1 MKRHTAV
8 SLAATFTLLC
18 CSILPVG
25 AYDMGSP
32 EEPLRLSAGLSHTV
46 YVDETGTLWA
56 WGSNQASQLGT
67 ETQETST
74 DLEGNPIPY
83 ASQPL
88 AVMEDVVSA
97 SAGADFTV
105 ALKTDGT
112 LWTWG
117 GNDEGQLGTGTTEGS
132 ATPRPGAGPGHRRGG
147 RGLPRGRPPHRR
159 HPLDLGGQPLR
170 PAGRRH
176 LHQPPHP
183 GPGDG
188 GGHHRGRRGG
198 GPPPPSAPTTPC
210 GPGGDNLFGQL
221 GDGTQDSPTPP
232 ADPHRRHPLD
242 VGSNID
248 GQLGTGRTTEVL
260 QTQPVQV
267 PLNGAVLAVAA
278 GTGHT
283 VAILEDGTLWVWGR
297 NDQGQLG
304 LDPDTAALVPQ
315 PTQVTEAT
323 GAVDVAAG
331 TYQTACL
338 LSDGTL
344 LTWGAQRLLGS
355 GSVEAWAETA
365 TEDTTAQVTPVPG
378 GRLGALGR
386 AGRVRGLSAG
396 RRPGHPPP
404 PGLSFASFQSFGFLF
419 YFCIK
424 RGVYLLA
431 QSCKS
436 MGGLCHGTLSPC
448 RSAPGRPRQPGLDP
462 GTTAMPR
469 SAPFPFPPLYLGDDL
484 AQLAKEDPDL
494 PPSSTSACSSLST
507 MSTATC
513 PPWTWWKTS
522 STRTSTR
529 NPPGCGATTPAPVGR
544 DSPGDLL

>member
-56 WGSNQASQLGT
+56 WGSNQAGQLGT

-105 ALKTDGT
+105 ALKADGT

-117 GNDEGQLGTGTTEGS
+117 GNDEGQLGTGTTEGY
-132 ATPRPGAGPGHRRGG
+132 ATPVQVLDQVTAVAAGVGATAAIRTDST
-147 RGLPRGRPPHRR
+147 LW
-159 HPLDLGGQPLR
+159 
-170 PAGRRH
+170 
-176 LHQPPHP
+176 
-183 GPGDG
+183 
-188 GGHHRGRRGG
+188 
-198 GPPPPSAPTTPC
+198 TW
-210 GPGGDNLFGQL
+210 GDNLFGQL
-221 GDGTQDSPTPP
+221 GDGTQDSRPTPQQI
-232 ADPHRRHPLD
+232 LTD
-242 VGSNID
+242 VSAVNLGGYHAAAIRTDGTLWMWGSNID
-248 GQLGTGRTTEVL
+248 GQLGTGQATEVL

-283 VAILEDGTLWVWGR
+283 VAILEDGSLWVWGR

-344 LTWGAQRLLGS
+344 LTWGAQRLLVS
-355 GSVEAWAETA
+355 GSVEAWSETA
-365 TEDTTAQVTPVPG
+365 AEDTTAQVS
-378 GRLGALGR
+378 LSQE
-386 AGRVRGLSAG
+386 AGWAPWAVLAG
-396 RRPGHPPP
+396 
-404 PGLSFASFQSFGFLF
+404 SVV
-419 YFCIK
+419 C
-424 RGVYLLA
+424 LLA
-431 QSCKS
+431 A
-436 MGGLCHGTLSPC
+436 GLVT
-448 RSAPGRPRQPGLDP
+448 RPR
-462 GTTAMPR
+462 
-469 SAPFPFPPLYLGDDL
+469 
-484 AQLAKEDPDL
+484 
-494 PPSSTSACSSLST
+494 
-507 MSTATC
+507 
-513 PPWTWWKTS
+513 
-522 STRTSTR
+522 
-529 NPPGCGATTPAPVGR
+529 R
-544 DSPGDLL
+544 D

>member
-56 WGSNQASQLGT
+56 WGSNQAGQLGT

-105 ALKTDGT
+105 ALKADGT

-132 ATPRPGAGPGHRRGG
+132 ATPVQVLDQVTAVVAGDYHVAA
-147 RGLPRGRPPHRR
+147 
-159 HPLDLGGQPLR
+159 LR
-170 PAGRRH
+170 
-176 LHQPPHP
+176 
-183 GPGDG
+183 
-188 GGHHRGRRGG
+188 
-198 GPPPPSAPTTPC
+198 T
-210 GPGGDNLFGQL
+210 
-221 GDGTQDSPTPP
+221 DGT
-232 ADPHRRHPLD
+232 LWMW
-242 VGSNID
+242 GSNID
-248 GQLGTGRTTEVL
+248 GQLGTGQATEVL

-283 VAILEDGTLWVWGR
+283 VAILEDGSLWVWGR

-315 PTQVTEAT
+315 PTQVTEST

-365 TEDTTAQVTPVPG
+365 TEDTTAQVT
-378 GRLGALGR
+378 LSQE
-386 AGRVRGLSAG
+386 AGWAPWAVLAG
-396 RRPGHPPP
+396 
-404 PGLSFASFQSFGFLF
+404 SVV
-419 YFCIK
+419 C
-424 RGVYLLA
+424 LLA
-431 QSCKS
+431 A
-436 MGGLCHGTLSPC
+436 GLVT
-448 RSAPGRPRQPGLDP
+448 RPR
-462 GTTAMPR
+462 
-469 SAPFPFPPLYLGDDL
+469 
-484 AQLAKEDPDL
+484 
-494 PPSSTSACSSLST
+494 
-507 MSTATC
+507 
-513 PPWTWWKTS
+513 
-522 STRTSTR
+522 
-529 NPPGCGATTPAPVGR
+529 R
-544 DSPGDLL
+544 D

>member
-56 WGSNQASQLGT
+56 WGSNQAGQLGT

-74 DLEGNPIPY
+74 DLEGNPIPH

-88 AVMEDVVSA
+88 AVMEGVVSA

-105 ALKTDGT
+105 ALKADGT

-132 ATPRPGAGPGHRRGG
+132 ATPVQVLDQVTAVVAGDYHVAA
-147 RGLPRGRPPHRR
+147 
-159 HPLDLGGQPLR
+159 LR
-170 PAGRRH
+170 
-176 LHQPPHP
+176 
-183 GPGDG
+183 
-188 GGHHRGRRGG
+188 
-198 GPPPPSAPTTPC
+198 T
-210 GPGGDNLFGQL
+210 
-221 GDGTQDSPTPP
+221 DGT
-232 ADPHRRHPLD
+232 LWMW
-242 VGSNID
+242 GSNID
-248 GQLGTGRTTEVL
+248 GQLGTGQATEVL

-283 VAILEDGTLWVWGR
+283 VAILEDGSLWVWGR

-323 GAVDVAAG
+323 GAVDVAVG

-355 GSVEAWAETA
+355 GSVEAWSETA
-365 TEDTTAQVTPVPG
+365 AEDTTAQVS
-378 GRLGALGR
+378 LSQE
-386 AGRVRGLSAG
+386 AGWAPWAILAG
-396 RRPGHPPP
+396 
-404 PGLSFASFQSFGFLF
+404 SVV
-419 YFCIK
+419 C
-424 RGVYLLA
+424 LLA
-431 QSCKS
+431 A
-436 MGGLCHGTLSPC
+436 GLVT
-448 RSAPGRPRQPGLDP
+448 RPR
-462 GTTAMPR
+462 
-469 SAPFPFPPLYLGDDL
+469 
-484 AQLAKEDPDL
+484 
-494 PPSSTSACSSLST
+494 
-507 MSTATC
+507 
-513 PPWTWWKTS
+513 
-522 STRTSTR
+522 
-529 NPPGCGATTPAPVGR
+529 R
-544 DSPGDLL
+544 D

>member
-56 WGSNQASQLGT
+56 WGSNQAGQLGT

-105 ALKTDGT
+105 ALKADGT

-132 ATPRPGAGPGHRRGG
+132 ATPVQVLDQVTAVVAGDYHVAAIRTDST
-147 RGLPRGRPPHRR
+147 LW
-159 HPLDLGGQPLR
+159 
-170 PAGRRH
+170 
-176 LHQPPHP
+176 
-183 GPGDG
+183 
-188 GGHHRGRRGG
+188 
-198 GPPPPSAPTTPC
+198 TW
-210 GPGGDNLFGQL
+210 GDNLFGQL
-221 GDGTQDSPTPP
+221 GDGTQDSRPTPQQI
-232 ADPHRRHPLD
+232 LTD
-242 VGSNID
+242 VSAVNLGGYHAAALRTDGTLWMWGSNID
-248 GQLGTGRTTEVL
+248 GQLGTGQATEVL

-283 VAILEDGTLWVWGR
+283 VAILEDGSLWVWGR

-355 GSVEAWAETA
+355 GSVEAWSETA
-365 TEDTTAQVTPVPG
+365 AEDTTAQVSLSQASSWAPWAV
-378 GRLGALGR
+378 L
-386 AGRVRGLSAG
+386 AGSVV
-396 RRPGHPPP
+396 
-404 PGLSFASFQSFGFLF
+404 
-419 YFCIK
+419 C
-424 RGVYLLA
+424 LLA
-431 QSCKS
+431 A
-436 MGGLCHGTLSPC
+436 GLVT
-448 RSAPGRPRQPGLDP
+448 RPR
-462 GTTAMPR
+462 
-469 SAPFPFPPLYLGDDL
+469 
-484 AQLAKEDPDL
+484 
-494 PPSSTSACSSLST
+494 
-507 MSTATC
+507 
-513 PPWTWWKTS
+513 
-522 STRTSTR
+522 
-529 NPPGCGATTPAPVGR
+529 R
-544 DSPGDLL
+544 D

>member
-56 WGSNQASQLGT
+56 WGSNQAGQLGT

-105 ALKTDGT
+105 ALKADGT

-132 ATPRPGAGPGHRRGG
+132 ATPVQVLDQVTAVVAGDYHVAA
-147 RGLPRGRPPHRR
+147 
-159 HPLDLGGQPLR
+159 LR
-170 PAGRRH
+170 
-176 LHQPPHP
+176 
-183 GPGDG
+183 
-188 GGHHRGRRGG
+188 
-198 GPPPPSAPTTPC
+198 T
-210 GPGGDNLFGQL
+210 
-221 GDGTQDSPTPP
+221 DGT
-232 ADPHRRHPLD
+232 LWMW
-242 VGSNID
+242 GSNID
-248 GQLGTGRTTEVL
+248 GQLGTGQATEVL

-267 PLNGAVLAVAA
+267 PLSGAVLAVAA

-283 VAILEDGTLWVWGR
+283 VAILEDGSLWVWGR

-355 GSVEAWAETA
+355 GSVEAWSETA
-365 TEDTTAQVTPVPG
+365 TEDTTAQVSLSQASSWAPWAV
-378 GRLGALGR
+378 L
-386 AGRVRGLSAG
+386 AGSVV
-396 RRPGHPPP
+396 
-404 PGLSFASFQSFGFLF
+404 
-419 YFCIK
+419 C
-424 RGVYLLA
+424 LLA
-431 QSCKS
+431 A
-436 MGGLCHGTLSPC
+436 GLVT
-448 RSAPGRPRQPGLDP
+448 RPR
-462 GTTAMPR
+462 
-469 SAPFPFPPLYLGDDL
+469 
-484 AQLAKEDPDL
+484 
-494 PPSSTSACSSLST
+494 
-507 MSTATC
+507 
-513 PPWTWWKTS
+513 
-522 STRTSTR
+522 
-529 NPPGCGATTPAPVGR
+529 R
-544 DSPGDLL
+544 D

>member
-105 ALKTDGT
+105 ALKADGT

-132 ATPRPGAGPGHRRGG
+132 ATPVQVLDQVTAVVAGDYHVAA
-147 RGLPRGRPPHRR
+147 
-159 HPLDLGGQPLR
+159 LR
-170 PAGRRH
+170 
-176 LHQPPHP
+176 
-183 GPGDG
+183 
-188 GGHHRGRRGG
+188 
-198 GPPPPSAPTTPC
+198 T
-210 GPGGDNLFGQL
+210 
-221 GDGTQDSPTPP
+221 DGT
-232 ADPHRRHPLD
+232 LWMW
-242 VGSNID
+242 GSNID
-248 GQLGTGRTTEVL
+248 GQLGTGQATEVL

-283 VAILEDGTLWVWGR
+283 VAILEDGSLWVWGR

-365 TEDTTAQVTPVPG
+365 TEDTTAQVS
-378 GRLGALGR
+378 LSQE
-386 AGRVRGLSAG
+386 AGWAPWAVLAG
-396 RRPGHPPP
+396 
-404 PGLSFASFQSFGFLF
+404 SVV
-419 YFCIK
+419 C
-424 RGVYLLA
+424 LLA
-431 QSCKS
+431 A
-436 MGGLCHGTLSPC
+436 GLVT
-448 RSAPGRPRQPGLDP
+448 RPR
-462 GTTAMPR
+462 
-469 SAPFPFPPLYLGDDL
+469 
-484 AQLAKEDPDL
+484 
-494 PPSSTSACSSLST
+494 
-507 MSTATC
+507 
-513 PPWTWWKTS
+513 
-522 STRTSTR
+522 
-529 NPPGCGATTPAPVGR
+529 R
-544 DSPGDLL
+544 D

>member
-56 WGSNQASQLGT
+56 WGSNQAGQLGT

-105 ALKTDGT
+105 ALKADGT

-132 ATPRPGAGPGHRRGG
+132 ATPVQVLDQVTAVVAGDYHVAA
-147 RGLPRGRPPHRR
+147 
-159 HPLDLGGQPLR
+159 LR
-170 PAGRRH
+170 T
-176 LHQPPHP
+176 
-183 GPGDG
+183 DG
-188 GGHHRGRRGG
+188 
-198 GPPPPSAPTTPC
+198 TLWTW
-210 GPGGDNLFGQL
+210 GDNLYGPL
-221 GDGTQDSPTPP
+221 GDGTQDRRPTPP
-232 ADPHRRHPLD
+232 QLLPD
-242 VGSNID
+242 VSAVNLGGDHAAALRTDGTLWMWGSNID
-248 GQLGTGRTTEVL
+248 GQLGTGQATEVL

-283 VAILEDGTLWVWGR
+283 VAILEDGSLWVWGR

-365 TEDTTAQVTPVPG
+365 TEDTTAQVT
-378 GRLGALGR
+378 LSQE
-386 AGRVRGLSAG
+386 AGWAPWAVLAG
-396 RRPGHPPP
+396 
-404 PGLSFASFQSFGFLF
+404 SVV
-419 YFCIK
+419 C
-424 RGVYLLA
+424 LLA
-431 QSCKS
+431 A
-436 MGGLCHGTLSPC
+436 GLVT
-448 RSAPGRPRQPGLDP
+448 RPR
-462 GTTAMPR
+462 
-469 SAPFPFPPLYLGDDL
+469 
-484 AQLAKEDPDL
+484 
-494 PPSSTSACSSLST
+494 
-507 MSTATC
+507 
-513 PPWTWWKTS
+513 
-522 STRTSTR
+522 
-529 NPPGCGATTPAPVGR
+529 R
-544 DSPGDLL
+544 D

>member
-56 WGSNQASQLGT
+56 WGSNQAGQLGT

-88 AVMEDVVSA
+88 AVMEGVVSA

-105 ALKTDGT
+105 ALKADGT

-132 ATPRPGAGPGHRRGG
+132 
-147 RGLPRGRPPHRR
+147 
-159 HPLDLGGQPLR
+159 
-170 PAGRRH
+170 
-176 LHQPPHP
+176 
-183 GPGDG
+183 
-188 GGHHRGRRGG
+188 
-198 GPPPPSAPTTPC
+198 TTPVQVLDQVTAVVA
-210 GPGGDNLFGQL
+210 GDYHVAALRT
-221 GDGTQDSPTPP
+221 DGT
-232 ADPHRRHPLD
+232 LWMW
-242 VGSNID
+242 GSNID
-248 GQLGTGRTTEVL
+248 GQLGTGQATEVL

-283 VAILEDGTLWVWGR
+283 VAILEDGSLWVWGR

-365 TEDTTAQVTPVPG
+365 TEDTTAQVT
-378 GRLGALGR
+378 LSQE
-386 AGRVRGLSAG
+386 AGWAPWAVLAGSVVCLPAWSPAPAGIEFRFFPKFRVSL
-396 RRPGHPPP
+396 
-404 PGLSFASFQSFGFLF
+404 

-424 RGVYLLA
+424 REYTCLHNLANQWEVSAMELFRPAGLLQADPDSRDWTRDHGYA
-431 QSCKS
+431 QVSS
-436 MGGLCHGTLSPC
+436 
-448 RSAPGRPRQPGLDP
+448 
-462 GTTAMPR
+462 
-469 SAPFPFPPLYLGDDL
+469 FPFPPLYLGDDL
-484 AQLAKEDPDL
+484 AQLAEEDPDL
-494 PPSSTSACSSLST
+494 APFLHQCLLQFVNHEYGHLSSLDLVENFLNRDVHQKST
-507 MSTATC
+507 WMRGNYPSPRWGEIRLEIFYDMGLFHREDTA
-513 PPWTWWKTS
+513 PRALALEQSRKEKA
-522 STRTSTR
+522 TRPEE
-529 NPPGCGATTPAPVGR
+529 NP
-544 DSPGDLL
+544 

>member
-56 WGSNQASQLGT
+56 WGSNQAGQLGT

-105 ALKTDGT
+105 ALKADGT

-132 ATPRPGAGPGHRRGG
+132 
-147 RGLPRGRPPHRR
+147 
-159 HPLDLGGQPLR
+159 
-170 PAGRRH
+170 
-176 LHQPPHP
+176 
-183 GPGDG
+183 
-188 GGHHRGRRGG
+188 
-198 GPPPPSAPTTPC
+198 TTPVQVLDQVTAVVA
-210 GPGGDNLFGQL
+210 GDYHVAALRT
-221 GDGTQDSPTPP
+221 DGT
-232 ADPHRRHPLD
+232 LWMW
-242 VGSNID
+242 GSNID
-248 GQLGTGRTTEVL
+248 GQLGTGQATEVL

-283 VAILEDGTLWVWGR
+283 VAILEDGSLWVWGR

-365 TEDTTAQVTPVPG
+365 TEDTTAQVT
-378 GRLGALGR
+378 LSQE
-386 AGRVRGLSAG
+386 AGWAPWAVLAG
-396 RRPGHPPP
+396 
-404 PGLSFASFQSFGFLF
+404 SVV
-419 YFCIK
+419 C
-424 RGVYLLA
+424 LLA
-431 QSCKS
+431 A
-436 MGGLCHGTLSPC
+436 GLVT
-448 RSAPGRPRQPGLDP
+448 RPR
-462 GTTAMPR
+462 
-469 SAPFPFPPLYLGDDL
+469 
-484 AQLAKEDPDL
+484 
-494 PPSSTSACSSLST
+494 
-507 MSTATC
+507 
-513 PPWTWWKTS
+513 
-522 STRTSTR
+522 
-529 NPPGCGATTPAPVGR
+529 R
-544 DSPGDLL
+544 D

>member
-105 ALKTDGT
+105 ALKADGT

-132 ATPRPGAGPGHRRGG
+132 ATPVQVLDQVTAVVAGDYHVAA
-147 RGLPRGRPPHRR
+147 
-159 HPLDLGGQPLR
+159 LR
-170 PAGRRH
+170 
-176 LHQPPHP
+176 
-183 GPGDG
+183 
-188 GGHHRGRRGG
+188 
-198 GPPPPSAPTTPC
+198 T
-210 GPGGDNLFGQL
+210 
-221 GDGTQDSPTPP
+221 DGT
-232 ADPHRRHPLD
+232 LWMW
-242 VGSNID
+242 GSNID
-248 GQLGTGRTTEVL
+248 GQLGTGQATEVL

-283 VAILEDGTLWVWGR
+283 VAILEDGSLWVWGR

-323 GAVDVAAG
+323 GAIDVAAG

-365 TEDTTAQVTPVPG
+365 TEDTTAQVS
-378 GRLGALGR
+378 LSQE
-386 AGRVRGLSAG
+386 AGWAPWAVLAG
-396 RRPGHPPP
+396 
-404 PGLSFASFQSFGFLF
+404 SVV
-419 YFCIK
+419 C
-424 RGVYLLA
+424 LLA
-431 QSCKS
+431 A
-436 MGGLCHGTLSPC
+436 GLVT
-448 RSAPGRPRQPGLDP
+448 RPR
-462 GTTAMPR
+462 
-469 SAPFPFPPLYLGDDL
+469 
-484 AQLAKEDPDL
+484 
-494 PPSSTSACSSLST
+494 
-507 MSTATC
+507 
-513 PPWTWWKTS
+513 
-522 STRTSTR
+522 
-529 NPPGCGATTPAPVGR
+529 R
-544 DSPGDLL
+544 D

>member
-56 WGSNQASQLGT
+56 WGSNQAGQLGT

-105 ALKTDGT
+105 ALKADGT

-132 ATPRPGAGPGHRRGG
+132 ATPVQVLDQVTAVVAGDFHVAAIR
-147 RGLPRGRPPHRR
+147 
-159 HPLDLGGQPLR
+159 
-170 PAGRRH
+170 
-176 LHQPPHP
+176 
-183 GPGDG
+183 
-188 GGHHRGRRGG
+188 
-198 GPPPPSAPTTPC
+198 T
-210 GPGGDNLFGQL
+210 
-221 GDGTQDSPTPP
+221 DGT
-232 ADPHRRHPLD
+232 LWMW
-242 VGSNID
+242 GSNID
-248 GQLGTGRTTEVL
+248 GQLGTGQATEVL

-283 VAILEDGTLWVWGR
+283 VAILEDGSLWVWGR

-365 TEDTTAQVTPVPG
+365 TEDTTAQVTLSQEVGWAPWAV
-378 GRLGALGR
+378 L
-386 AGRVRGLSAG
+386 AGSVV
-396 RRPGHPPP
+396 
-404 PGLSFASFQSFGFLF
+404 
-419 YFCIK
+419 C
-424 RGVYLLA
+424 LLA
-431 QSCKS
+431 A
-436 MGGLCHGTLSPC
+436 GLVT
-448 RSAPGRPRQPGLDP
+448 RPR
-462 GTTAMPR
+462 
-469 SAPFPFPPLYLGDDL
+469 
-484 AQLAKEDPDL
+484 
-494 PPSSTSACSSLST
+494 
-507 MSTATC
+507 
-513 PPWTWWKTS
+513 
-522 STRTSTR
+522 
-529 NPPGCGATTPAPVGR
+529 R
-544 DSPGDLL
+544 D

>member
-56 WGSNQASQLGT
+56 WGSNQAGQLGT

-105 ALKTDGT
+105 ALKADGT

-132 ATPRPGAGPGHRRGG
+132 ATPVQVLDQVTAVVAGDYHVAA
-147 RGLPRGRPPHRR
+147 
-159 HPLDLGGQPLR
+159 LR
-170 PAGRRH
+170 
-176 LHQPPHP
+176 
-183 GPGDG
+183 
-188 GGHHRGRRGG
+188 
-198 GPPPPSAPTTPC
+198 T
-210 GPGGDNLFGQL
+210 
-221 GDGTQDSPTPP
+221 DGT
-232 ADPHRRHPLD
+232 LWMW
-242 VGSNID
+242 GSNID
-248 GQLGTGRTTEVL
+248 GQLGTGQATEVL

-283 VAILEDGTLWVWGR
+283 VAILEDGSLWVWGR

-365 TEDTTAQVTPVPG
+365 TEDTTAQVT
-378 GRLGALGR
+378 LSQE
-386 AGRVRGLSAG
+386 AGWAPWAVLAG
-396 RRPGHPPP
+396 
-404 PGLSFASFQSFGFLF
+404 SVV
-419 YFCIK
+419 C
-424 RGVYLLA
+424 LLA
-431 QSCKS
+431 A
-436 MGGLCHGTLSPC
+436 GLVT
-448 RSAPGRPRQPGLDP
+448 RPR
-462 GTTAMPR
+462 
-469 SAPFPFPPLYLGDDL
+469 
-484 AQLAKEDPDL
+484 
-494 PPSSTSACSSLST
+494 
-507 MSTATC
+507 
-513 PPWTWWKTS
+513 
-522 STRTSTR
+522 
-529 NPPGCGATTPAPVGR
+529 R
-544 DSPGDLL
+544 D

>member
-56 WGSNQASQLGT
+56 WGSNQAGQLGT

-88 AVMEDVVSA
+88 AVMEGVVSA

-105 ALKTDGT
+105 ALKADGT

-117 GNDEGQLGTGTTEGS
+117 DNLYGQLGDGTYTSRSTPAQVMEGVTTVAAGVG
-132 ATPRPGAGPGHRRGG
+132 ATAAIRTDST
-147 RGLPRGRPPHRR
+147 LW
-159 HPLDLGGQPLR
+159 
-170 PAGRRH
+170 
-176 LHQPPHP
+176 
-183 GPGDG
+183 
-188 GGHHRGRRGG
+188 
-198 GPPPPSAPTTPC
+198 TW
-210 GPGGDNLFGQL
+210 GDNLFGQL
-221 GDGTQDSPTPP
+221 GDGTQDSRPTPQQI
-232 ADPHRRHPLD
+232 LTD
-242 VGSNID
+242 VSAVNLGGYHAAALRTDGTLWMWGSNID
-248 GQLGTGRTTEVL
+248 GQLGTGQATEVL

-283 VAILEDGTLWVWGR
+283 VAILEDGSLWVWGR

-365 TEDTTAQVTPVPG
+365 AEDTTAQVT
-378 GRLGALGR
+378 LSQE
-386 AGRVRGLSAG
+386 AGWAPWAVLAG
-396 RRPGHPPP
+396 
-404 PGLSFASFQSFGFLF
+404 SVV
-419 YFCIK
+419 C
-424 RGVYLLA
+424 LLA
-431 QSCKS
+431 A
-436 MGGLCHGTLSPC
+436 GLVT
-448 RSAPGRPRQPGLDP
+448 RPR
-462 GTTAMPR
+462 
-469 SAPFPFPPLYLGDDL
+469 
-484 AQLAKEDPDL
+484 
-494 PPSSTSACSSLST
+494 
-507 MSTATC
+507 
-513 PPWTWWKTS
+513 
-522 STRTSTR
+522 
-529 NPPGCGATTPAPVGR
+529 R
-544 DSPGDLL
+544 D

>member
-88 AVMEDVVSA
+88 AVMEGVVSA

-105 ALKTDGT
+105 ALKADGT

-132 ATPRPGAGPGHRRGG
+132 ATPVQVLDQVTAVVAGDYHVAA
-147 RGLPRGRPPHRR
+147 
-159 HPLDLGGQPLR
+159 LR
-170 PAGRRH
+170 T
-176 LHQPPHP
+176 
-183 GPGDG
+183 DG
-188 GGHHRGRRGG
+188 
-198 GPPPPSAPTTPC
+198 TLWTW
-210 GPGGDNLFGQL
+210 GDNLFGQL
-221 GDGTQDSPTPP
+221 GDGTQDSRPTPQQI
-232 ADPHRRHPLD
+232 LTD
-242 VGSNID
+242 VTAVNLGGYHAAALRTDGTLWMWGSNID
-248 GQLGTGRTTEVL
+248 GQLGTGQATEVL

-283 VAILEDGTLWVWGR
+283 VAILEDGSLWVWGR

-315 PTQVTEAT
+315 PTQVTEST

-365 TEDTTAQVTPVPG
+365 TEDTTAQVT
-378 GRLGALGR
+378 LSQE
-386 AGRVRGLSAG
+386 AGWAPWAVLAG
-396 RRPGHPPP
+396 
-404 PGLSFASFQSFGFLF
+404 SVV
-419 YFCIK
+419 C
-424 RGVYLLA
+424 LLA
-431 QSCKS
+431 A
-436 MGGLCHGTLSPC
+436 GLVT
-448 RSAPGRPRQPGLDP
+448 RPR
-462 GTTAMPR
+462 
-469 SAPFPFPPLYLGDDL
+469 
-484 AQLAKEDPDL
+484 
-494 PPSSTSACSSLST
+494 
-507 MSTATC
+507 
-513 PPWTWWKTS
+513 
-522 STRTSTR
+522 
-529 NPPGCGATTPAPVGR
+529 R
-544 DSPGDLL
+544 D

>member
-56 WGSNQASQLGT
+56 WGSNQAGQLGT

-105 ALKTDGT
+105 ALKADGT

-117 GNDEGQLGTGTTEGS
+117 GNDEGQLGTGTTEGY
-132 ATPRPGAGPGHRRGG
+132 ATPVQVLDQVTAVVAGDYHVAA
-147 RGLPRGRPPHRR
+147 
-159 HPLDLGGQPLR
+159 LR
-170 PAGRRH
+170 
-176 LHQPPHP
+176 
-183 GPGDG
+183 
-188 GGHHRGRRGG
+188 
-198 GPPPPSAPTTPC
+198 T
-210 GPGGDNLFGQL
+210 
-221 GDGTQDSPTPP
+221 DGT
-232 ADPHRRHPLD
+232 LWMW
-242 VGSNID
+242 GSNID
-248 GQLGTGRTTEVL
+248 GQLGTGQATEVL

-283 VAILEDGTLWVWGR
+283 VAILEDGSLWVWGR

-344 LTWGAQRLLGS
+344 LTWGAQRLLVS
-355 GSVEAWAETA
+355 GSVEAWSETA
-365 TEDTTAQVTPVPG
+365 AEDTTAQVS
-378 GRLGALGR
+378 LSQE
-386 AGRVRGLSAG
+386 AGWAPWAVLAG
-396 RRPGHPPP
+396 
-404 PGLSFASFQSFGFLF
+404 SVV
-419 YFCIK
+419 C
-424 RGVYLLA
+424 LLA
-431 QSCKS
+431 A
-436 MGGLCHGTLSPC
+436 GLVT
-448 RSAPGRPRQPGLDP
+448 RPR
-462 GTTAMPR
+462 
-469 SAPFPFPPLYLGDDL
+469 
-484 AQLAKEDPDL
+484 
-494 PPSSTSACSSLST
+494 
-507 MSTATC
+507 
-513 PPWTWWKTS
+513 
-522 STRTSTR
+522 
-529 NPPGCGATTPAPVGR
+529 R
-544 DSPGDLL
+544 D

>member
-56 WGSNQASQLGT
+56 WGSNQAGQLGT

-105 ALKTDGT
+105 ALKADGT

-132 ATPRPGAGPGHRRGG
+132 ATPVQVLDQVTAVVAGDYHVAA
-147 RGLPRGRPPHRR
+147 
-159 HPLDLGGQPLR
+159 LR
-170 PAGRRH
+170 
-176 LHQPPHP
+176 
-183 GPGDG
+183 
-188 GGHHRGRRGG
+188 
-198 GPPPPSAPTTPC
+198 T
-210 GPGGDNLFGQL
+210 
-221 GDGTQDSPTPP
+221 DGT
-232 ADPHRRHPLD
+232 LWMW
-242 VGSNID
+242 GSNID
-248 GQLGTGRTTEVL
+248 GQLSTGQATEVL

-283 VAILEDGTLWVWGR
+283 VAILEDGSLWVWGR

-365 TEDTTAQVTPVPG
+365 TEDTTAQVT
-378 GRLGALGR
+378 LSQE
-386 AGRVRGLSAG
+386 AGWAPWAVLAG
-396 RRPGHPPP
+396 
-404 PGLSFASFQSFGFLF
+404 SVV
-419 YFCIK
+419 C
-424 RGVYLLA
+424 LLA
-431 QSCKS
+431 A
-436 MGGLCHGTLSPC
+436 GLVT
-448 RSAPGRPRQPGLDP
+448 RPR
-462 GTTAMPR
+462 
-469 SAPFPFPPLYLGDDL
+469 
-484 AQLAKEDPDL
+484 
-494 PPSSTSACSSLST
+494 
-507 MSTATC
+507 
-513 PPWTWWKTS
+513 
-522 STRTSTR
+522 
-529 NPPGCGATTPAPVGR
+529 R
-544 DSPGDLL
+544 D

>member
-56 WGSNQASQLGT
+56 WGSNQAGQLGT

-105 ALKTDGT
+105 ALKADGT

-132 ATPRPGAGPGHRRGG
+132 ATPVQVLDQVTAVVAGDYHVAA
-147 RGLPRGRPPHRR
+147 
-159 HPLDLGGQPLR
+159 LR
-170 PAGRRH
+170 
-176 LHQPPHP
+176 
-183 GPGDG
+183 
-188 GGHHRGRRGG
+188 
-198 GPPPPSAPTTPC
+198 T
-210 GPGGDNLFGQL
+210 
-221 GDGTQDSPTPP
+221 DGT
-232 ADPHRRHPLD
+232 LWMW
-242 VGSNID
+242 GSNID
-248 GQLGTGRTTEVL
+248 GQLGTGQATEVL

-283 VAILEDGTLWVWGR
+283 VAIQEDGSLWVWGR

-365 TEDTTAQVTPVPG
+365 TEDTTAQVT
-378 GRLGALGR
+378 LSQE
-386 AGRVRGLSAG
+386 AGWAPWAVLAG
-396 RRPGHPPP
+396 
-404 PGLSFASFQSFGFLF
+404 SVV
-419 YFCIK
+419 C
-424 RGVYLLA
+424 LLA
-431 QSCKS
+431 A
-436 MGGLCHGTLSPC
+436 GLVT
-448 RSAPGRPRQPGLDP
+448 RPR
-462 GTTAMPR
+462 
-469 SAPFPFPPLYLGDDL
+469 
-484 AQLAKEDPDL
+484 
-494 PPSSTSACSSLST
+494 
-507 MSTATC
+507 
-513 PPWTWWKTS
+513 
-522 STRTSTR
+522 
-529 NPPGCGATTPAPVGR
+529 R
-544 DSPGDLL
+544 D

>member
-56 WGSNQASQLGT
+56 WGSNQAGQLGT

-88 AVMEDVVSA
+88 AVMEGVVSA

-105 ALKTDGT
+105 ALKADGT

-132 ATPRPGAGPGHRRGG
+132 TTPVQVLDQVTAVVAGDYHVAALRTDGTLWTWGDN
-147 RGLPRGRPPHRR
+147 LY
-159 HPLDLGGQPLR
+159 GQL
-170 PAGRRH
+170 
-176 LHQPPHP
+176 
-183 GPGDG
+183 GDG
-188 GGHHRGRRGG
+188 TYTSR
-198 GPPPPSAPTTPC
+198 PTPAQVMEGVTTVAAGVGATAAIC
-210 GPGGDNLFGQL
+210 TDSTLWTWGDNLFGQL
-221 GDGTQDSPTPP
+221 GDGTQDSRPTPQQI
-232 ADPHRRHPLD
+232 LTD
-242 VGSNID
+242 VSAVNLGGYHAAAIRTDGTLWMWGSNID
-248 GQLGTGRTTEVL
+248 GQLGTGQATEVL

-283 VAILEDGTLWVWGR
+283 VAILEDGSLWVWGR

-365 TEDTTAQVTPVPG
+365 TEDTTAQVTLSQEAGWAPWAVLAGSVVCLLAAGLVTRPRRDWVSVLSKVSG
-378 GRLGALGR
+378 FSLRL
-386 AGRVRGLSAG
+386 
-396 RRPGHPPP
+396 H
-404 PGLSFASFQSFGFLF
+404 Q
-419 YFCIK
+419 K
-424 RGVYLLA
+424 GVYLLA

-462 GTTAMPR
+462 GPR
-469 SAPFPFPPLYLGDDL
+469 LCPG
-484 AQLAKEDPDL
+484 QLLSLSPAVLRGRPGPVGRGGPRPGPL
-494 PPSSTSACSSLST
+494 PP
-507 MSTATC
+507 
-513 PPWTWWKTS
+513 PV
-522 STRTSTR
+522 
-529 NPPGCGATTPAPVGR
+529 PAPVCQ
-544 DSPGDLL
+544 P